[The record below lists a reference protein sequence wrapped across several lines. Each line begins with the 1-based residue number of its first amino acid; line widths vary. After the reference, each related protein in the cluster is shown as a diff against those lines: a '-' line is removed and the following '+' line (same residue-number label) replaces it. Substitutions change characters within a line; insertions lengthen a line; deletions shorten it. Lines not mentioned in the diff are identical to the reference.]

1 VDVPVWRV
9 VVFGLLAFGA
19 LGSYGLARPAVE
31 SIFLG
36 SYGATALPYVWLVV
50 AVVAMAVVGFYNRYA
65 ATVHPARLFGV
76 AALISALVLVGLLV
90 VRHAGVPGSDFV
102 LYVWKD
108 VYIVVLVEIFWTY
121 ANKVF
126 PIDRARWLYGGFLLA
141 GAAGSV
147 VSELGV
153 GWIAERW
160 GTTYALWAVV
170 PLLLCLAAAC
180 IPLLRALSE
189 AGVENQR
196 PARPSFRASF
206 SVVRESPYIGL
217 LLALIAVTQ
226 VVITL
231 VDYQFNTIVAEHLPN
246 ESERTALIG
255 QVYASISGAV
265 IVLNALSGLVLRFVG
280 ISRTLMAIPI
290 LLGLSLVGASIGPV
304 FAAMVVAKVVSKAF
318 DYSLF
323 RSAKEILYIPL
334 SPIEKTRGKAI
345 VDMLGYRVAKGFAS
359 ALILGLTA
367 MDVLTAVI
375 GLTIALIG
383 LWVWLTVTL
392 VRNFQVRSS
401 DA

>member
-1 VDVPVWRV
+1 

-31 SIFLG
+31 SMFLG
-36 SYGATALPYVWLVV
+36 TYGAAVLPFVWLVV
-50 AVVAMAVVGFYNRYA
+50 ACVAMAVVGIYNRYA
-65 ATVHPARLFGV
+65 ANVHPAQLFGV
-76 AALISALVLVGLLV
+76 AALVSALVLVGLLIA
-90 VRHAGVPGSDFV
+90 REFGLPGSDFA

-121 ANKVF
+121 ANQVF
-126 PIDRARWLYGGFLLA
+126 PIERARWLYGGFLLA

-147 VSELGV
+147 MAELGV

-160 GTTYALWAVV
+160 GTTYAVWAVV
-170 PLLLCLAAAC
+170 PLLIGLSVGC
-180 IPLLRALSE
+180 IPLVRSLAPASPAMKRAE
-189 AGVENQR
+189 
-196 PARPSFRASF
+196 PPSFRASF
-206 SVVRESPYIGL
+206 SVVRESPYVGL

-231 VDYQFNTIVAEHLPN
+231 VDYQFNAIVVEHLPGQD
-246 ESERTALIG
+246 ERTALIG
-255 QVYASISGAV
+255 QVYASISTTV

-280 ISRTLMAIPI
+280 IAKTLLAIPTI
-290 LLGLSLVGASIGPV
+290 LGIALVGAAVGPV
-304 FAAMVVAKVVSKAF
+304 FAAMIVAKIVSKAF

-359 ALILGLTA
+359 VLILGLTA
-367 MDVLTAVI
+367 MDVLTAVV
-375 GLTIALIG
+375 ALSIVLIM
-383 LWVWLTVTL
+383 LWVRLTVAL
-392 VRNFQVRSS
+392 VRGFRTRSH

>member
-1 VDVPVWRV
+1 M
-9 VVFGLLAFGA
+9 FGLLAFGA

-36 SYGATALPYVWLVV
+36 TYGAEALPYVWLAV

-65 ATVHPARLFGV
+65 THVHPAQLFGV
-76 AALISALVLVGLLV
+76 ASLVSAVTLVGLLLA
-90 VRHAGVPGSDFV
+90 RALELPGSDFA

-121 ANKVF
+121 ANQVF

-147 VSELGV
+147 LSELGV

-160 GTTYALWAVV
+160 GTTYAVWAVV
-170 PLLLCLAAAC
+170 PLLVVLSLGC
-180 IPLLRALSE
+180 IPLVRSLAPSVGQV
-189 AGVENQR
+189 AR
-196 PARPSFRASF
+196 PEMPSFRASF
-206 SVVRESPYIGL
+206 SVVRQSPYVGL
-217 LLALIAVTQ
+217 LLALIAITQ

-231 VDYQFNTIVAEHLPN
+231 VDYQFNAIVAEHLPQQDA
-246 ESERTALIG
+246 RTALIG
-255 QVYASISGAV
+255 QVYAAISTTV
-265 IVLNALSGLVLRFVG
+265 IVLNAISALVLRYVG
-280 ISRTLMAIPI
+280 ISKTLLAIPSI
-290 LLGLSLVGASIGPV
+290 LGLTLVGAAVGPV

-334 SPIEKTRGKAI
+334 SDVEKTRGKAI

-359 ALILGLTA
+359 VLILGLGA
-367 MDVLTAVI
+367 MDVLTAVTA
-375 GLTIALIG
+375 LTLAL
-383 LWVWLTVTL
+383 TL
-392 VRNFQVRSS
+392 VWVRLTLALVRGFRARSS
-401 DA
+401 DL